1 MKNST
6 YIKKNYKLS
15 TIPRMKAIFGF
26 KTLKSID
33 ESQEVTT
40 ALGRVYGTPHIQ
52 EVLFDLI
59 ESEFNTTALRQ
70 FVNQMDEDLPF

>member
-1 MKNST
+1 MKNTT
-6 YIKKNYKLS
+6 YIKNNYKLS

-33 ESQEVTT
+33 DSKEVTK
-40 ALGRVYGTPHIQ
+40 ALELATIPFIQ

-59 ESEFNTTALRQ
+59 ESEFKTTDVKQ
-70 FVNQMDEDLPF
+70 FVETL

>member
-1 MKNST
+1 MKNTT
-6 YIKKNYKLS
+6 YIKNNYKLS

-33 ESQEVTT
+33 ESQEVTK
-40 ALGRVYGTPHIQ
+40 ALELATRPFIQ

-59 ESEFNTTALRQ
+59 ESEFKTTDVKQ
-70 FVNQMDEDLPF
+70 FVETL

>member
-1 MKNST
+1 MKNTT
-6 YIKKNYKLS
+6 YIKNNYKLS

-33 ESQEVTT
+33 DSKEVTK
-40 ALGRVYGTPHIQ
+40 ALEVATRPFIQ

-59 ESEFNTTALRQ
+59 ESEFKTTDVKQ
-70 FVNQMDEDLPF
+70 FVETL

>member
-6 YIKKNYKLS
+6 YIKDNYKLS

-33 ESQEVTT
+33 DSQEVSR
-40 ALGRVYGTPHIQ
+40 ALSSLRKTGHIQ
-52 EVLFDLI
+52 EVLFDRI
-59 ESEFNTTALRQ
+59 ESEFKTTDVQQ
-70 FVNQMDEDLPF
+70 FVNTF